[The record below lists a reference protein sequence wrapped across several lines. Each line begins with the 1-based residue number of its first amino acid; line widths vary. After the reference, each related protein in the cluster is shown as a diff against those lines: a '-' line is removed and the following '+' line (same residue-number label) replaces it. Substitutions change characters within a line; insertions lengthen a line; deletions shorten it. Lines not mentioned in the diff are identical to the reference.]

1 MAMECMP
8 PQLRFVCVSP
18 SFFMMH
24 AKMHSIFSISTK
36 EWPQVKTSCIGTA
49 PGNQQQFFADND
61 KGENVQM
68 MTNIVNGKNPKE
80 SMKVVW
86 KVLIWHNTPHFLPFC
101 AVFLSDCSIEII
113 TCTDPKTGK
122 PTQKIV
128 KSVVDPDSGNVYKM
142 VTEIPE
148 DQSGNVQV
156 VTRQDP
162 VTGETV
168 QEIVTVMVDP
178 ETGET
183 VQVPA
188 DIPMGTC
195 HFTYYINSQSNI
207 QTYSNRWST
216 STCPTC

>member
-1 MAMECMP
+1 
-8 PQLRFVCVSP
+8 
-18 SFFMMH
+18 
-24 AKMHSIFSISTK
+24 
-36 EWPQVKTSCIGTA
+36 
-49 PGNQQQFFADND
+49 
-61 KGENVQM
+61 
-68 MTNIVNGKNPKE
+68 
-80 SMKVVW
+80 
-86 KVLIWHNTPHFLPFC
+86 
-101 AVFLSDCSIEII
+101 
-113 TCTDPKTGK
+113 
-122 PTQKIV
+122 
-128 KSVVDPDSGNVYKM
+128 M

-207 QTYSNRWST
+207 QTYSNR
-216 STCPTC
+216 